1 MVKPLKVFFSCSGVG
16 ILNRGIESFF
26 REAFDGLRGTEGL
39 DITLYKGAGEPQAD
53 ERVLWNLPRTGLAA
67 RFLGACVRRNGY
79 VVEQLSTFPSMVRAI
94 RRERPD
100 VIFYSDSNL
109 GFQLFRWRK
118 QIGVPYR
125 LLFSNGGPCHAPFNR
140 TDAVHQI
147 APQHLEDALAA
158 GEAPERH
165 FLIPYGIHVPNGV
178 PVFGSATKQTLCEKL
193 NLPVDRPIV
202 LSVGWI
208 AAEHKRM
215 DYVVR
220 EIAKVESRKQKS
232 GTDGG
237 RWAVDGNRWTV
248 GGDAPTHRR
257 TDAPNSDTPFLVL
270 LGNMTEE
277 SGEILALAR
286 ELLGEGNFTARSV
299 PYEQVADYYRAA
311 DVFTLA
317 SLQEGFGRVFLE
329 ALIHGLPVIAHD
341 YSVTKFVLGEEGTII
356 DMAKPG
362 ALAQALG
369 EVLAQPSTPEVA
381 ARRRESVRSRFSWP
395 VLAPQYR
402 EMFRACAQKAPHPAC
417 GHLLP
422 I

>member
-1 MVKPLKVFFSCSGVG
+1 MVKHLKVFFSCSGVG

-39 DITLYKGAGEPQAD
+39 DITLYKGAGEPKAD
-53 ERVLWNLPRTGLAA
+53 ERVLWNLPRTGGAA
-67 RFLGACVRRNGY
+67 KFLGACLRRNGY

-118 QIGVPYR
+118 QIGVPFR

-140 TDAVHQI
+140 TDCVHQI
-147 APQHLEDALAA
+147 APHHLAEALAA

-165 FLIPYGIHVPNGV
+165 FLIPYGIHVPAGA
-178 PVFGSATKQTLCEKL
+178 PVSDPAARRALREKL
-193 NLPVDRPIV
+193 NLPADRPII

-208 AAEHKRM
+208 AAQHKRM

-220 EIAKVESRKQKS
+220 EVAGMLGPRDCETTGLRGDKTTGQQDHRTTGPTSPVVPWSH
-232 GTDGG
+232 GP
-237 RWAVDGNRWTV
+237 AV
-248 GGDAPTHRR
+248 
-257 TDAPNSDTPFLVL
+257 PFLVL

-277 SGEILALAR
+277 SAEIVALAR
-286 ELLGEGNFTARSV
+286 EQLGEGNFTARSV

-317 SLQEGFGRVFLE
+317 SLHEGFGRVFLE

-362 ALAQALG
+362 ALAQALHA
-369 EVLAQPSTPEVA
+369 ELAQPNTPELA
-381 ARRRESVRSRFSWP
+381 ARRRESVRARFSWP
-395 VLAPQYR
+395 VLAPRYR
-402 EMFRACAQKAPHPAC
+402 NMFRAVAGRQ
-417 GHLLP
+417 
-422 I
+422 

>member
-1 MVKPLKVFFSCSGVG
+1 LNLKVFFSCSGVG

-39 DITLYKGAGEPQAD
+39 DLTLYKGAGGAKAD
-53 ERVLWNLPRTGLAA
+53 ERVLWNLPRTGRISQL
-67 RFLGACVRRNGY
+67 LGQCIRRNGY

-125 LLFSNGGPCHAPFNR
+125 LLFSNGGPCHPPFSR
-140 TDAVHQI
+140 TDAVHQV
-147 APQHLEDALAA
+147 APQYHAEALAA
-158 GEAPERH
+158 GEPPEKH
-165 FLIPYGIHVPNGV
+165 FLLPYGIHVPDGA
-178 PVFGSATKQTLCEKL
+178 PVSDPARKRELRAKL
-193 NLPVDRPIV
+193 QLPEDRPIV

-208 AAEHKRM
+208 AAQHKRM

-220 EIAKVESRKQKS
+220 EVAGMSREQGAGDKAGRAGS
-232 GTDGG
+232 GERGAG
-237 RWAVDGNRWTV
+237 SGARSQNSPHSRLP
-248 GGDAPTHRR
+248 APSS
-257 TDAPNSDTPFLVL
+257 APFLVL
-270 LGNMTEE
+270 LGQMDDQ
-277 SGEILALAR
+277 SPAILELAR
-286 ELLGEGNFTARSV
+286 RELGEANFTARSV

-317 SLQEGFGRVFLE
+317 SLQEGFGRVYLE

-341 YSVTKFVLGEEGTII
+341 HPVMRYVLGDQGTLL
-356 DMAKPG
+356 DLSQPGVLAG
-362 ALAQALG
+362 ALREELTRPATQEL
-369 EVLAQPSTPEVA
+369 A

-402 EMFRACAQKAPHPAC
+402 DMFRAAAALPAPRS
-417 GHLLP
+417 LL
-422 I
+422 